1 MLHGYWGMHHSTG
14 AYRVLNVTRK
24 GRDLGNAVTVKV
36 IILII
41 AIVIMQLGTLVST
54 AEIIATSP

>member
-1 MLHGYWGMHHSTG
+1 MHHSTG

-41 AIVIMQLGTLVST
+41 AIAIMQLGTLVST